1 VGNFRSIFA
10 KSGLADFFCPLY
22 AVNMIAGSHLPDG
35 EARPD
40 ELTSWQGNVRDGFS
54 SGIFG
59 RLLTAILDRVPLG
72 YEDESGFHLRA
83 NSGSVTRLRQL
94 LGNFPKP
101 AGKGEG

>member
-1 VGNFRSIFA
+1 
-10 KSGLADFFCPLY
+10 
-22 AVNMIAGSHLPDG
+22 MIAGSHLPDV
-35 EARPD
+35 EMQPD
-40 ELTSWQGNVRDGFS
+40 KLASSQDKVRDGFS
-54 SGIFG
+54 SGIVG

-83 NSGSVTRLRQL
+83 NSGSVARLGQL